1 MVRRRRRG
9 LSEEERVLWARVTAA
24 ATPLRP
30 DQPDPASVV
39 DAVPI
44 LPVTPSG
51 DLPARPSP
59 VPLALPARLPGRA
72 SSPGVQVFVAPG
84 PAGLPRVPRMD
95 RGRFERLRRG
105 RLEPDARLDLHG
117 LTAER
122 AHGALIGF
130 VLAAHARGDRLVL
143 VITGKGREGDG
154 LALAP
159 HRRGILRHSVPHW
172 LAAPPL
178 VTAILDVL
186 PAHNRH
192 GGSGALYVYL
202 RRRREG

>member
-1 MVRRRRRG
+1 MARRRRRG
-9 LSEEERVLWARVTAA
+9 LSEEERALWARVTAA

-30 DQPDPASVV
+30 DAHV
-39 DAVPI
+39 
-44 LPVTPSG
+44 LPQGAEPG
-51 DLPARPSP
+51 IPPSP
-59 VPLALPARLPGRA
+59 APAEPVPRPAPPPLSLPARLPGRA
-72 SSPGVQVFVAPG
+72 GGGPLVQVFPAPAPPG
-84 PAGLPRVPRMD
+84 VPRTPRMD

-143 VITGKGREGDG
+143 VITGKGREGDS

-172 LAAPPL
+172 LSAPPL

-186 PAHNRH
+186 PAHVRH
-192 GGSGALYVYL
+192 GGAGALYVYL

>member
-1 MVRRRRRG
+1 MARRRRRG
-9 LSEEERVLWARVTAA
+9 LSEEERALWARVTAA
-24 ATPLRP
+24 ATPLHGDSP
-30 DQPDPASVV
+30 
-39 DAVPI
+39 
-44 LPVTPSG
+44 TPSTVANTSSA
-51 DLPARPSP
+51 LPPVSADPVPHPSRM
-59 VPLALPARLPGRA
+59 PLALPARLPGRA
-72 SSPGVQVFVAPG
+72 GGPAVQIFAAPG
-84 PAGLPRVPRMD
+84 PVGLPRAPRMD

-143 VITGKGREGDG
+143 VITGKGREGDS

-172 LAAPPL
+172 LSAPPL
-178 VTAILDVL
+178 VTLILDVL

-192 GGSGALYVYL
+192 GGAGALYVYL
-202 RRRREG
+202 RRYREG

>member
-1 MVRRRRRG
+1 MARRRRRG
-9 LSEEERVLWARVTAA
+9 LSEEERALWARVTAA

-30 DQPDPASVV
+30 DPQVPSVGAELGEPLPPAPVV
-39 DAVPI
+39 RPAPA
-44 LPVTPSG
+44 PVS
-51 DLPARPSP
+51 
-59 VPLALPARLPGRA
+59 LPARLPGRA
-72 SSPGVQVFVAPG
+72 GGGPMVQVFPALG
-84 PAGLPRVPRMD
+84 PAGIPRTPRMD

-143 VITGKGREGDG
+143 VITGKGREGDS

-172 LAAPPL
+172 LSAPPL
-178 VTAILDVL
+178 VMAILDVL
-186 PAHNRH
+186 PAHTRH
-192 GGSGALYVYL
+192 GGAGALYVYL

>member
-1 MVRRRRRG
+1 MARRRRRG
-9 LSEEERVLWARVTAA
+9 LSEEERALWARVTAA

-30 DQPDPASVV
+30 APSSPGPTAEASPALPLLPADPA
-39 DAVPI
+39 PH
-44 LPVTPSG
+44 PP
-51 DLPARPSP
+51 PPP
-59 VPLALPARLPGRA
+59 FALPARLPGRA
-72 SSPGVQVFVAPG
+72 GGPAVQVFAAPG

-143 VITGKGREGDG
+143 VITGKGREGDS

-172 LAAPPL
+172 LSAPPL

-192 GGSGALYVYL
+192 GGAGALYVYL
-202 RRRREG
+202 RRLREG